1 MWFSDVGRSNQTYA
15 SDEGFNL
22 EFLCHFELLILDH
35 SSASTFFFFYGNVKE
50 ALYIYISIYIYIT
63 QYVYITQ

>member
-35 SSASTFFFFYGNVKE
+35 SSASTFFFFMEMLRK
-50 ALYIYISIYIYIT
+50 LFIYI
-63 QYVYITQ
+63 